1 MDVDSDAQKP
11 GVVSSRGRRALGDI
25 TNASASET
33 GPSGVKKAAT
43 GTGITDQVHRQY
55 LGKPPSLGILGLTP
69 TLSYLIPLQGP
80 VDAVDR
86 PYMRRPADDID
97 ERDAENPLLCTEVV
111 NQMYD
116 HFGEAEK
123 GTHTH
128 IIMTYT
134 CTCVYVH
141 AYIHSARFRCSSDYT
156 CAGAVPNSHI
166 TTDTR
171 QQN

>member
-25 TNASASET
+25 TNASSSET

-43 GTGITDQVHRQY
+43 GTGITDQVYRQD
-55 LGKPPSLGILGLTP
+55 LSPTTPLDILGLTP
-69 TLSYLIPLQGP
+69 TLPYSTPLQGP
-80 VDAVDR
+80 IDAVER

-128 IIMTYT
+128 YYDIHAYMCT
-134 CTCVYVH
+134 CTCAHPLCVLQ
-141 AYIHSARFRCSSDYT
+141 I
-156 CAGAVPNSHI
+156 
-166 TTDTR
+166 
-171 QQN
+171 